1 MNSQKKRW
9 KESYHF
15 VSNFLM
21 YIKEWEP
28 KRTLKKNPILALHG
42 SRMQSGMWN
51 STAEKLKEWHFI
63 CPDQRGYGLSDAGSP
78 RHPVSSKSFA
88 KDALNLANKLKLD
101 QFSLFGHSFG
111 AAHVLH
117 LASLIP
123 KRIRCVVLVDVP
135 SRPLEIRAKG
145 LEENFAQPNSFKD
158 LKSATKYFS
167 KSENGDW
174 PKKES
179 LQFVKNLLLYN
190 DLNGPC
196 RMPFDKNW
204 FFKLRTFQASI
215 KSDYDPFPIA
225 PLVKC
230 PVLILRGGKTKRNT
244 PKEVRKL
251 KALLPTGTIIKT
263 LKKSGHFPM
272 VADLK
277 NYEEVLREFLK
288 KYAL

>member
-1 MNSQKKRW
+1 MKNQNQRC
-9 KESYHF
+9 KESFHF
-15 VSNFLM
+15 ISNFLM
-21 YIKEWEP
+21 YIKEWKP
-28 KRTLKKNPILALHG
+28 KQKLKRFPILALHG

-63 CPDQRGYGLSDAGSP
+63 CPDQRGYGFSDAGSP
-78 RHPVSSKSFA
+78 RHPFSSKSFA

-101 QFSLFGHSFG
+101 RFALFGHSFG

-117 LASLIP
+117 LATMIP
-123 KRIRCVVLVDVP
+123 KRISCVVLVDVP
-135 SRPLEIRAKG
+135 SRPLEVRAKG
-145 LEENFAQPNSFKD
+145 LKENYEQPNSFKN
-158 LKSATKYFS
+158 LKSAIEYFS

-179 LQFVKNLLLYN
+179 LQFVKDLLLYN

-204 FFKLRTFQASI
+204 FFKLRTFQASK

-225 PLVKC
+225 PLVRC

-244 PKEVRKL
+244 PQEVRKL
-251 KALLPTGTIIKT
+251 KALLPKGSVIKT

-272 VADLK
+272 VADSK
-277 NYEEVLREFLK
+277 KYEEILHKFLNR
-288 KYAL
+288 YAL